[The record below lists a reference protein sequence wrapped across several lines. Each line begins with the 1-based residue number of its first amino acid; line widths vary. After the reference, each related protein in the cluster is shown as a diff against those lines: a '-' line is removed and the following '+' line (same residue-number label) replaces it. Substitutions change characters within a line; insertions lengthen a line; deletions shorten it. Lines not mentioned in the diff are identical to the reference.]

1 MIITTQRS
9 SIFLAIDATLTAMG
23 WIGFFYLF
31 TRGVTSMV
39 DVAAHGSP
47 RISALDLYLPTVTT
61 LAAYLLVGA
70 VNALVLVLWARYHNL
85 FFSELYRPK
94 ALPRID
100 EGMVAE
106 HFQLTFNQLREIQ
119 SSRVTVIYHATD
131 GAIAHLETDQ
141 LQVQSAHSATTL
153 ERVKVA

>member
-9 SIFLAIDATLTAMG
+9 SVFLAIDATLTAMG

-31 TRGVTSMV
+31 SRGVIGVVDAAAYENTRVSM
-39 DVAAHGSP
+39 
-47 RISALDLYLPTVTT
+47 LDSYLPTVTT
-61 LAAYLLVGA
+61 LATYLLVAA
-70 VNALVLVLWARYHNL
+70 VNALVIVLWARYHNL
-85 FFSELYRPK
+85 FFKDLQRPQ
-94 ALPRID
+94 ALPHID
-100 EGMVAE
+100 DDTVAE
-106 HFQLTFNQLREIQ
+106 HFQLTANQLKEIQ

-141 LQVQSAHSATTL
+141 LQAQPQYGSHYL